1 MSQLATTR
9 APAAAVA
16 VPRAV
21 ALALG
26 LVATVAVVTAV
37 ETLANATSVVLGLGG
52 VAALMLGAAVLA
64 RPMLGLYALALAVP
78 LEGLIVP
85 GGGTLL
91 SPAKALLVV
100 TGLSTGVRLLLTR
113 TGQRWHPAHLGF
125 GVLLA
130 DLALGTLV
138 AEDPFTVVKILA
150 IWTAVFLVSLHVA
163 LLGPREVRRIL
174 ACMVLSGGVVGAV
187 ALVTQHAQELIDG
200 GAVVSGRAQAVFAHP
215 GVLAFFLVLQLPVAV
230 VLAVSGPRR
239 LRPLMAICAV
249 IAAVALLLTLT
260 RSAIIGA
267 GCGLLLLVL
276 LSSSR
281 RAVLVVAL
289 ATMAALATASSLSGE
304 LGIVA
309 TRLATVSDGL
319 DTGGQR
325 AEIWATAPRI
335 IADHPL
341 LGVGAGNFGVVS
353 SEYGLHD
360 LDGSTTTLLPFDHAH
375 NVPLTIGAEQGI
387 PGLAALAI
395 FALGCLS
402 LMLRAVRGRGIADR
416 QLALGLTAALL
427 GLAVV
432 GATDFPVR
440 TDVILAA
447 AMIDVGALIAL
458 VRHGT

>member
-1 MSQLATTR
+1 MSLLAATR
-9 APAAAVA
+9 APAPGIA

-21 ALALG
+21 GLALG
-26 LVATVAVVTAV
+26 LVATVALVAAV
-37 ETLANATSVVLGLGG
+37 EALASATTVVVALGG
-52 VAALMLGAAVLA
+52 VAGLVLCAAVLA
-64 RPMLGLYALALAVP
+64 RPMIGLYALTLAVP
-78 LEGLIVP
+78 LEGIIVP

-91 SPAKALLVV
+91 SPAKALIVL
-100 TGLSTGVRLLLTR
+100 TGLAAGGRLLLTR
-113 TGQRWHPAHLGF
+113 TGQRWHLAHLAF

-138 AEDPFTVVKILA
+138 AEDAFTVAKILV
-150 IWTAVFLVSLHVA
+150 IWTAVFLISLHVA

-174 ACMVLSGGVVGAV
+174 ACLVVSGGVVGGV
-187 ALVTQHAQELIDG
+187 ALVTQRAQQLTDG

-215 GVLAFFLVLQLPVAV
+215 GVLAFFLVLQLPVAL
-230 VLAVSGPRR
+230 VLAVGGPRR
-239 LRPLMAICAV
+239 LRPLMVVCAV

-267 GCGLLLLVL
+267 GCGLLLLGL

-281 RAVLVVAL
+281 RVLLVVAL
-289 ATMAALATASSLSGE
+289 GTVAALTTASSLSGE

-309 TRLATVSDGL
+309 VRLATVSDGL

-325 AEIWATAPRI
+325 AEIWAVTPRI

-353 SEYGLHD
+353 SRYGLHD
-360 LDGSTTTLLPFDHAH
+360 VDTSTTTLLPFDHAH
-375 NVPLTIGAEQGI
+375 NVPLTIAAEQGI
-387 PGLAALAI
+387 PGLAALAV

-402 LMLRAVRGRGIADR
+402 LMVRAVRGRGIADR

-440 TDVILAA
+440 TDVIVAA

-458 VRHGT
+458 VRHGA